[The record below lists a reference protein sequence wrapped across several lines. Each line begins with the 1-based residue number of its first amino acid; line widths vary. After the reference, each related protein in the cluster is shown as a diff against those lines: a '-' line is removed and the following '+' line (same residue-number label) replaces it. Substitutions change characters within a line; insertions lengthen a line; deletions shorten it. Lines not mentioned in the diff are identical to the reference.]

1 MSNLLHDPTFWTAVA
16 FVIFVAAMYRPVK
29 KALVGAL
36 DGRIDQIRS
45 EVEEAQRLREEAQA
59 LLASYQRKQRE
70 AAQEAEEIVK
80 KAREEAELHRK
91 ETESAMADLL
101 KRQEAQ
107 AVEKI
112 AQAEAAAVQE
122 VRDVAVDLA
131 IAATQKILTEKVTGD
146 LSDKLVDEAITE
158 LPQKLQ

>member
-1 MSNLLHDPTFWTAVA
+1 MSALMHDPTFWTAIA
-16 FVIFVAAMYRPVK
+16 FVIFVVALFKPIK
-29 KALVGAL
+29 KALLAGL
-36 DGRIDQIRS
+36 DSRIAQIRS

-70 AAQEAEEIVK
+70 AAQEAENIVK
-80 KAREEAELHRK
+80 QAKEDAALHRA
-91 ETESAMADLL
+91 ETEKAMEELL
-101 KRQEAQ
+101 KRQEAM

-122 VRDVAVDLA
+122 VRDIAVDLA
-131 IAATQKILTEKVTGD
+131 IAATEKILAEKVRGD
-146 LSDKLVDEAITE
+146 LSDRLVDRAIGE

>member
-1 MSNLLHDPTFWTAVA
+1 MSHLMQDPAFWTATA
-16 FVIFVAAMYRPVK
+16 FIIFVVVMFRPVK
-29 KALVGAL
+29 KALLGAL
-36 DGRIDQIRS
+36 DGRIDQIRA

-80 KAREEAELHRK
+80 QAREEAELHRK
-91 ETESAMADLL
+91 ETEAAMADLL
-101 KRQEAQ
+101 KRQEAA

-122 VRDVAVDLA
+122 VRDIAVDLA
-131 IAATQKILTEKVTGD
+131 IAATQKILAEKVTGD
-146 LSDKLVDEAITE
+146 LSDKLVDKAIAE

>member
-1 MSNLLHDPTFWTAVA
+1 MSALMNDPTFWTAVA
-16 FVIFVAAMYRPVK
+16 FVIFVALLYRPVK
-29 KALVGAL
+29 KVLLSAL

-80 KAREEAELHRK
+80 QARSEAEIHRK
-91 ETESAMADLL
+91 ETEKSMGELL
-101 KRQEAQ
+101 KRQEAL
-107 AVEKI
+107 AIEKI
-112 AQAEAAAVQE
+112 AQAEATAVQE
-122 VRDVAVDLA
+122 VREIAVDLA
-131 IAATQKILTEKVTGD
+131 IAATQKILADKVTGD
-146 LSDKLVDEAITE
+146 LSDTLVDKAITE

>member
-1 MSNLLHDPTFWTAVA
+1 MSHFLQDPTFWTAVA

-29 KALVGAL
+29 KALLGAL
-36 DGRIDQIRS
+36 DGRIEQIRA

-70 AAQEAEEIVK
+70 AAQEAEDIVK

-101 KRQEAQ
+101 KRQEAL

-131 IAATQKILTEKVTGD
+131 ISATQKILSEKVTGD
-146 LSDKLVDEAITE
+146 LSDKLVDEAIAE

>member
-1 MSNLLHDPTFWTAVA
+1 MSALLHDPTFWTAVA
-16 FVIFVAAMYRPVK
+16 FVIFIIALFKPVK
-29 KALVGAL
+29 KALLAGL
-36 DGRIDQIRS
+36 DSRIEQIRS
-45 EVEEAQRLREEAQA
+45 EVEEAKRLREEAQT

-80 KAREEAELHRK
+80 QARADAALHR
-91 ETESAMADLL
+91 ADAEQALADFL
-101 KRQEAQ
+101 KRQEAL

-122 VRDVAVDLA
+122 VREIAVDLA
-131 IAATQKILTEKVTGD
+131 IAATEKILAEKVRGD
-146 LSDKLVDEAITE
+146 LSDRLVEKAIGE

>member
-1 MSNLLHDPTFWTAVA
+1 MSALMNDPTFWTAVA
-16 FVIFVAAMYRPVK
+16 FVIFVALLYRPVK
-29 KALVGAL
+29 KVLLSAL

-80 KAREEAELHRK
+80 QARSEAEIHRK
-91 ETESAMADLL
+91 ETETSMGELL
-101 KRQEAQ
+101 KRQEAL
-107 AVEKI
+107 AIEKI
-112 AQAEAAAVQE
+112 AQAEATAVQE
-122 VRDVAVDLA
+122 VREIAVDLA
-131 IAATQKILTEKVTGD
+131 IAATQKILADKVTGD
-146 LSDKLVDEAITE
+146 LSDTLVDKAITE

>member
-1 MSNLLHDPTFWTAVA
+1 MSNFLHDPTFWTAVA

>member
-1 MSNLLHDPTFWTAVA
+1 MSAILHDPTFWTAVA
-16 FVIFVAAMYRPVK
+16 FVIFVVALFKPVK
-29 KALVGAL
+29 KALFAGL
-36 DGRIDQIRS
+36 DSRIEQIRS
-45 EVEEAQRLREEAQA
+45 EVEEAKRLRDEAQA

-70 AAQEAEEIVK
+70 AAQEAEDIVK
-80 KAREEAELHRK
+80 QAREEAAIHR
-91 ETESAMADLL
+91 TEAEKSLAELL
-101 KRQEAQ
+101 KRQEAL

-131 IAATQKILTEKVTGD
+131 IAATEKILAEKVRGD
-146 LSDKLVDEAITE
+146 LSDRLVEKAIGE

>member
-1 MSNLLHDPTFWTAVA
+1 MSHVMHDPAFWTALA
-16 FVIFVAAMYRPVK
+16 FVIFVVLLYRPVK
-29 KALVGAL
+29 KALLGAL
-36 DGRIDQIRS
+36 DGRIEAIRT

-80 KAREEAELHRK
+80 QAREEADFHRK
-91 ETESAMADLL
+91 ETEAAMVDLL
-101 KRQEAQ
+101 KRQEAL

-112 AQAEAAAVQE
+112 AQAEASAVQE
-122 VRDVAVDLA
+122 VRDIAVDLA
-131 IAATQKILTEKVTGD
+131 IAATQKILAEKVTGD
-146 LSDKLVDEAITE
+146 LSDKLVDNAIAE